1 MIKKVS
7 FLVSAVIALFLITG
21 CATIIHGTRQS
32 VAISSNPSKAVVT
45 IDGQERGSTPL
56 TVDLKRNDTHSV
68 KIELDGYLPYE
79 LNLNKKVDGWIAG
92 NIIFGG
98 LIGLAVDAITGG
110 MYKLSPDEIM
120 AELKTSNNTAQ
131 VSKKDNIVVF
141 VTMTPNPEWDMIG
154 CLQAK

>member
-7 FLVSAVIALFLITG
+7 FLVSAAIALFLITG

-120 AELKTSNNTAQ
+120 AELKSSSNTAH

-154 CLQAK
+154 CLQAE